1 MQEYIIC
8 YDIANPERLNRL
20 HRHLLKHA
28 IPIQYS
34 VFLFSGDD
42 RKLQACLDIAASMID
57 IREDDLRA
65 YPLPK
70 RGLRVRL
77 GRPTLPE
84 GILWSSLP
92 TSWQM

>member
-1 MQEYIIC
+1 MREYIIC
-8 YDIANPERLNRL
+8 YDIRNPKRLNRL
-20 HRHLLKHA
+20 HRYLLKHA

-42 RKLQACLDIAASMID
+42 RNLQRCLDAAAPLID
-57 IREDDLRA
+57 PKEDDLRT
-65 YPLPK
+65 YPLPA
-70 RGLRVRL
+70 RGLKVRM

-92 TSWQM
+92 APC

>member
-1 MQEYIIC
+1 MREYIIC
-8 YDIANPERLNRL
+8 YDITSPERLNRL
-20 HRHLLKHA
+20 DRHLLKNA

-42 RKLQACLDIAASMID
+42 RNLQHCLDAAAPLID
-57 IREDDLRA
+57 PGQDDLRA
-65 YPLPK
+65 YPLPA
-70 RGLRVRL
+70 RGLKVRM

-92 TSWQM
+92 APW